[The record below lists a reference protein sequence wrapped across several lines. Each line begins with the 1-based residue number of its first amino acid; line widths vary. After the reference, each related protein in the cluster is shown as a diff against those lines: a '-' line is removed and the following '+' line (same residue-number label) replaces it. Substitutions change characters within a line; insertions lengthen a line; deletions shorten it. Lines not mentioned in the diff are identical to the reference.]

1 MAYLVLFAGLALAVA
16 AARMLARKQQKD
28 TFDEALRVEVDRPL
42 NRELVALYELQE
54 SVEGALADLEEKTQ
68 VFGYLAGR
76 LEKQRET
83 VDFRLQQMEK
93 LIARAEAVLN
103 SPANGRTSEKPWR
116 VRHEQVYSL
125 YDEGRTVADVA
136 TELGIGRGEVE
147 LILGLRKQ
155 G

>member
-1 MAYLVLFAGLALAVA
+1 MAYMVLFAGLALALL
-16 AARMLARKQQKD
+16 AARELARKQQKN

-54 SVEGALADLEEKTQ
+54 SVESALADLEEKTQ
-68 VFGYLAGR
+68 VFGYLAAR

-83 VDFRLQQMEK
+83 VDFRLQQMER

-103 SPANGRTSEKPWR
+103 SPAGTRTSDQPWR
-116 VRHEQVYSL
+116 ARHEQVYSL
-125 YDEGRTVADVA
+125 HDQGKTVADVA

-147 LILGLRKQ
+147 LILGLRK
-155 G
+155 

>member
-1 MAYLVLFAGLALAVA
+1 MAYVVLFAGLALALL
-16 AARMLARKQQKD
+16 AARQLAGKQQKD

-83 VDFRLQQMEK
+83 IDFRLQQMER
-93 LIARAEAVLN
+93 LIARAEAVLS
-103 SPANGRTSEKPWR
+103 SPASARTPADQPWR

-125 YDEGRTVADVA
+125 YDQGRSVADVA
-136 TELGIGRGEVE
+136 AELGIGRGEVQ
-147 LILGLRKQ
+147 LILGLRK
-155 G
+155 

>member
-1 MAYLVLFAGLALAVA
+1 MAYVVLFAGLLLALL
-16 AARMLARKQQKD
+16 AARELARKQQKN

-68 VFGYLAGR
+68 VFGYLAAR

-83 VDFRLQQMEK
+83 VDFRLQQMER

-103 SPANGRTSEKPWR
+103 SPAGARNTDQPWR

-125 YDEGRTVADVA
+125 HDQGRTVADVA

-147 LILGLRKQ
+147 LILGLRK
-155 G
+155 